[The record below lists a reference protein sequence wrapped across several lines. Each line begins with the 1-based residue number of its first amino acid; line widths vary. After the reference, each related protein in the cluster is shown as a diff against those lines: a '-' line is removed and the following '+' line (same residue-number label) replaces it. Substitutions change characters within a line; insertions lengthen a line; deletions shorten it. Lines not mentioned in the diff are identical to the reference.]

1 MSSKRLSRAS
11 ISTLSVEYNVSFSVS
26 CTSACLNQSWPVF
39 NIQEYCNL
47 FFSASFN
54 IRIPLQNV
62 LTQKISFIFL
72 LSFLAFSM
80 YYKFSVIKVNVFINL
95 FLAIV
100 IMPTTLTCLRK
111 FLILHILRNS
121 SFIQSI
127 AKTYIVFQSSKT
139 ILLFYTSLISGSTNS
154 LCIFAILSIIA
165 LTFSTS
171 KV

>member
-11 ISTLSVEYNVSFSVS
+11 ISTLSVEYNVSFSIS

-47 FFSASFN
+47 FFSANFN

-72 LSFLAFSM
+72 LSFLTFSM

-100 IMPTTLTCLRK
+100 IMPTKLTCLTSYITYFKEQLLYTIHCKNIYR
-111 FLILHILRNS
+111 FSVIQDNFAALHIID
-121 SFIQSI
+121 FW
-127 AKTYIVFQSSKT
+127 FH
-139 ILLFYTSLISGSTNS
+139 
-154 LCIFAILSIIA
+154 
-165 LTFSTS
+165 
-171 KV
+171 